1 MSYQFKFEKILT
13 IREREKEEASS
24 AYNQSVNRF
33 EEAAENLYEL
43 LKRKEDLEAY
53 QAEKMM
59 SGLSVQEIRHHQ
71 QFVGNLAKT
80 IEHAQKMVQ
89 NARNS
94 MVYFQEKMLEK
105 NLEVKK
111 FVKIKEKDHSN
122 YLAIARVEE
131 AKQMDDIS
139 LQQYLQHEKVGG

>member
-33 EEAAENLYEL
+33 EEAAEKLYEL

-53 QAEKMM
+53 QADKIAT
-59 SGLSVQEIRHHQ
+59 GLSVQEIRHHQ

-105 NLEVKK
+105 NMEVKK
-111 FVKIKEKDHSN
+111 FVKIKEKDHTN
-122 YLAIARVEE
+122 YLALERAAE

-139 LQQYLQHEKVGG
+139 LQQYMQHER

>member
-33 EEAAENLYEL
+33 EEAAEKLYEL

-53 QAEKMM
+53 QADKIAT
-59 SGLSVQEIRHHQ
+59 GLSVQEIRHHQ

-105 NLEVKK
+105 NMEVKK
-111 FVKIKEKDHSN
+111 FVKIKEKDHTN
-122 YLAIARVEE
+122 YLASERAAE

-139 LQQYLQHEKVGG
+139 LQQYMQHER

>member
-24 AYNQSVNRF
+24 AYNQSVTRF
-33 EEAAENLYEL
+33 EEAAEKLYEL

-53 QAEKMM
+53 QADKIAT
-59 SGLSVQEIRHHQ
+59 GLSVQEIRHHQ

-105 NLEVKK
+105 NMEVKK
-111 FVKIKEKDHSN
+111 FVKIKEKDHTN
-122 YLAIARVEE
+122 YLALERAAE

-139 LQQYLQHEKVGG
+139 LQQYMQHER